1 MIITLVL
8 LLFIVLAIIYAVVL
22 YNSFIA
28 KRNTVEEAFSGID
41 VILKKRFDLIPNLV
55 ESVKGYLNHE
65 KETLGSIVS
74 LRNQALGA
82 KSTDEKLQLSKQL
95 GNAVGT
101 IFALAESY
109 PDLKANTNFLSLQ
122 TELSEVETEIERSK
136 RYYNGTVR
144 EYNIAVES
152 FPGNLVA
159 NSFGFPKKN
168 FLVMEDE
175 IQRGTPQ
182 VTFEKV

>member
-1 MIITLVL
+1 MIIL
-8 LLFIVLAIIYAVVL
+8 LIILSLFVILGVYLIVL
-22 YNSFIA
+22 YNSFVS
-28 KRNTVEEAFSGID
+28 KRNMLEEALSGID

-55 ESVKGYLNHE
+55 ETVKGYLTHE
-65 KETLGSIVS
+65 KETLVNIVN
-74 LRNQALGA
+74 LRNQALNA
-82 KSTDEKLQLSKQL
+82 NNADEKLQLDKKL

-101 IFALAESY
+101 IFALAENY

-122 TELSEVETEIERSK
+122 EELSEIETEVERSK
-136 RYYNGTVR
+136 RYYNATVR

-168 FLVMEDE
+168 FLVLEDE
-175 IQRGTPQ
+175 KQRETP
-182 VTFEKV
+182 KVQF

>member
-1 MIITLVL
+1 MIIL
-8 LLFIVLAIIYAVVL
+8 LIILSLFVILGVYLIVL
-22 YNSFIA
+22 YNSFVS
-28 KRNTVEEAFSGID
+28 KRNMLEEALSGID

-55 ESVKGYLNHE
+55 ETVKGYLTHE
-65 KETLGSIVS
+65 KETLANIVN
-74 LRNQALGA
+74 LRNQALNA
-82 KSTDEKLQLSKQL
+82 SSADEKLQLDKKL

-101 IFALAESY
+101 IFALAENY

-122 TELSEVETEIERSK
+122 EELSEIETEVERSK
-136 RYYNGTVR
+136 RYYNATVR

-168 FLVMEDE
+168 FLVLEDE
-175 IQRGTPQ
+175 KQRETP
-182 VTFEKV
+182 KVQF